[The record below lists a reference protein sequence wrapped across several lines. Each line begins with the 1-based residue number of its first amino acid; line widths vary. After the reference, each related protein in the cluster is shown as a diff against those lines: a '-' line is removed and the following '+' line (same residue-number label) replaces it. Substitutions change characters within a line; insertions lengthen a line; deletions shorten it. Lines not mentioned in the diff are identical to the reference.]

1 MLFLLM
7 KVLCDNSTKKLRDE
21 MDKKLISD
29 DTEAEDINYPIIK
42 NGSSPYD
49 CI

>member
-1 MLFLLM
+1 M
-7 KVLCDNSTKKLRDE
+7 KVLCGNSTKKFWDE